1 MIISPP
7 SILSTRAARVTLV
20 MSAYYGVLGVI
31 MMQLPLWLELERGLN
46 GEKIGA
52 VLSLA
57 QFGRVLTGPAIAYWA
72 DGARDRS
79 LPIKIL
85 ASATLAAYAAFL
97 FMAQGF
103 AALLLLGFTALSLS
117 QSMAALIEA
126 AALRATSEGK
136 ISYGVARGIGSI
148 AFIIANVS
156 GGVLVS
162 RFGVEAAVAWII
174 CGLTLTCVAA
184 WLGLPPALAPASTQ
198 AARAGDVRL
207 LLRNRRFVV
216 LILACG
222 LIQSSHGFYYG
233 FSTLVWRAQ
242 GVSPETV
249 GWLWAVGVSV
259 EVAFLL
265 SLRFIER
272 RSSPEALILIGA
284 GAGVVRWAFL
294 GFAPL
299 GFWLWPL
306 QALHALSFAAAH
318 VGAMRVL
325 YREAPESSAV
335 MAQSLYGVLSGGV
348 LMALATL
355 LSGRLYDL
363 AGAQGYWAM
372 AVAAA
377 AGGALVLALA
387 RPAPRSGPATH
398 D

>member
-1 MIISPP
+1 MSISSP

-79 LPIKIL
+79 MPIKIL

-97 FMAQGF
+97 FLAQGF
-103 AALLLLGFTALSLS
+103 AALLLLGFVALSLS

-162 RFGVEAAVAWII
+162 QFGVEAAVAWII

-184 WLGLPPALAPASTQ
+184 WLGLPPAPAPASTQ
-198 AARAGDVRL
+198 AVRAGDVRL

-242 GVSPETV
+242 GVPPETV